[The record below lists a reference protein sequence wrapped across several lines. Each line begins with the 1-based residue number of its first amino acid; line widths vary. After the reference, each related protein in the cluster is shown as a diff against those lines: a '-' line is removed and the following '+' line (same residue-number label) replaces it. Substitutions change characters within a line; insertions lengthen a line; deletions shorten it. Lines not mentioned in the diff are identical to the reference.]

1 MNELNNGENYWIR
14 GGTMEKVEQV
24 DLKQIK
30 SAIDN
35 KKETKKTY
43 GKVKKISEFMIV
55 SKGPSVKIGQLCE
68 VGEKRIMC
76 EVVGI
81 KGTNV
86 ELMPMEKDAE
96 IMIDDKVFIKNETV
110 KIPKIHKML
119 GRIINGMGEF
129 IDGGIEQEKTIEL
142 KYKNK
147 APNSMQRERIVRP
160 MVTKVK
166 AIDSLLTIGEGQ
178 RIGIFAGS
186 GVGKTTLL
194 SMIAEN
200 AEADV
205 NVIALIGERGRE
217 VKEFIEEN
225 LGEQGMKKSVIIVS
239 TSDEHK
245 LMNIK
250 AAELATS
257 VAEYFRDQGKSV
269 ILMMDSITRYA
280 MAKREIDLATG
291 SLAPNGKT
299 PTMESSM
306 QALLERSG
314 NNENGS
320 ITGIYTVLVE
330 GDDMDGTIPD
340 MVRGILDG
348 HIVLDRKLANR
359 NHFPA
364 INVLASKSRVMDYV
378 VTEEHMLKAR
388 ETNKYLS
395 LYEDNEDMFLY
406 GAYEI
411 GRDKEIDFAK
421 HIYPKINEFLIQKKD
436 EPVEFEES
444 IENMKELMA

>member
-1 MNELNNGENYWIR
+1 MNFQKIKNKIEN
-14 GGTMEKVEQV
+14 T
-24 DLKQIK
+24 
-30 SAIDN
+30 
-35 KKETKKTY
+35 KETKKTY
-43 GKVKKISEFMIV
+43 GKVHRISEFMIV
-55 SKGPSVKIGQLCE
+55 SKGPMASIGQMCE
-68 VGEKRIMC
+68 VGENKILC
-76 EVVGI
+76 EVVGL
-81 KGTNV
+81 KGNNV
-86 ELMPMEKDAE
+86 ELMPMEKDVQ
-96 IMIDDKVFIKNETV
+96 IYIDDEVYIKNETV
-110 KIPKIHKML
+110 KITSMEKML
-119 GRIINGMGEF
+119 GRIINAKGEF
-129 IDGGIEQEKTIEL
+129 IDGGYEYEKKFEI

-147 APNSMQRERIVRP
+147 APNSMQRERITKP

-200 AEADV
+200 AEADI

-225 LGEQGMKKSVIIVS
+225 LGEEGMKKSIIIVS

-257 VAEYFRDQGKSV
+257 VAEHYREKGLKV

-299 PTMESSM
+299 PTMESSI
-306 QALLERSG
+306 QTLLERAG
-314 NNENGS
+314 NDQNGS

-348 HIVLDRKLANR
+348 HIVLDRKLANK

-364 INVLASKSRVMDYV
+364 INVLASKSRVMDFI
-378 VTEEHMLKAR
+378 VTEEHNNLAR
-388 ETNKYLS
+388 DVNKNLMK
-395 LYEDNEDMFLY
+395 LV
-406 GAYEI
+406 
-411 GRDKEIDFAK
+411 
-421 HIYPKINEFLIQKKD
+421 LI
-436 EPVEFEES
+436 
-444 IENMKELMA
+444 

>member
-1 MNELNNGENYWIR
+1 MDFQQLK
-14 GGTMEKVEQV
+14 EK
-24 DLKQIK
+24 IK
-30 SAIDN
+30 EE
-35 KKETKKTY
+35 KEIKKTY
-43 GKVKKISEFMIV
+43 GKVTKISEFMIV
-55 SKGPSVKIGQLCE
+55 SKGPIVKIGQLCE
-68 VGEKRIMC
+68 VGKEKIMC
-76 EVVGI
+76 EVVGV
-81 KGTNV
+81 KGNEV
-86 ELMPMEKDAE
+86 QLMPMEKDAE
-96 IMIDDKVFIKNETV
+96 ILINDEVFVRKENV
-110 KIPKIHKML
+110 KIPKIEKML
-119 GRIINGMGEF
+119 GRIVNGLGEY
-129 IDGGIEQEKTIEL
+129 IDGGFEFERTIEL

-147 APNSMQRERIVRP
+147 APNSMQRDRIVRP
-160 MVTKVK
+160 MPTKVK

-200 AEADV
+200 AEADI

-225 LGEQGMKKSVIIVS
+225 LGPEGMKKSVIVVS

-257 VAEYFRDQGKSV
+257 IAEHYRGEGKKV

-306 QALLERSG
+306 QALLERAG
-314 NNENGS
+314 NDKNGS

-348 HIVLDRKLANR
+348 HIVLDRKLANK

-364 INVLASKSRVMDYV
+364 INVLASKSRVMDYIV
-378 VTEEHMLKAR
+378 DEEHMLKAR

-395 LYEDNEDMFLY
+395 LYEENEDMFLF
-406 GAYEI
+406 GAYEV
-411 GRDKEIDFAK
+411 GRNKEIDFAK
-421 HIYPKINEFLIQKKD
+421 LVYPKINEFLIQRKN
-436 EPVEFEES
+436 EPIAFEES
-444 IENMKELMA
+444 VTKMKELMS

>member
-1 MNELNNGENYWIR
+1 MDFQQLK
-14 GGTMEKVEQV
+14 EK
-24 DLKQIK
+24 IK
-30 SAIDN
+30 E
-35 KKETKKTY
+35 KEIKKTY
-43 GKVKKISEFMIV
+43 GKVTKISEFMIV
-55 SKGPSVKIGQLCE
+55 SKGPIVKIGQLCE
-68 VGEKRIMC
+68 VGKEKIMC
-76 EVVGI
+76 EVVGV
-81 KGTNV
+81 KGNEV
-86 ELMPMEKDAE
+86 QLMPIVKDAE
-96 IMIDDKVFIKNETV
+96 IVINDEVFVKKENV
-110 KIPKIHKML
+110 KIPKIEKML
-119 GRIINGMGEF
+119 GRIVNGLGEY
-129 IDGGIEQEKTIEL
+129 IDDGFEFERTIEL
-142 KYKNK
+142 RYKNK
-147 APNSMQRERIVRP
+147 APNSMQRDRIVRP
-160 MVTKVK
+160 MPTKVK

-200 AEADV
+200 AEADI

-225 LGEQGMKKSVIIVS
+225 LGPEGMKKSVIVVS

-257 VAEYFRDQGKSV
+257 IAEHYRGEGKKV

-306 QALLERSG
+306 QALLERAG
-314 NNENGS
+314 NDKNGS

-348 HIVLDRKLANR
+348 HIVLDRKLANK

-364 INVLASKSRVMDYV
+364 INVLASKSRVMDYIV
-378 VTEEHMLKAR
+378 DEEHMLKAR

-395 LYEDNEDMFLY
+395 LYEENEDMFLF
-406 GAYEI
+406 GAYEA

-421 HIYPKINEFLIQKKD
+421 LVYPKINEFLIQRKN
-436 EPVEFEES
+436 EPITFEES
-444 IENMKELMA
+444 VLKMKELMS